1 MKKYKISALIIV
13 AIVLSACNESN
24 HLAAGKH
31 SAMRSSAFKE
41 LLLGMTDL
49 QQVVQG
55 TEPYKPEDF
64 KKQAADFAK
73 NAREPFQYFQND
85 PNGNGRALA
94 KIWQQPQAFATERE
108 QFLQAV
114 DKFNEAAQNQHMD
127 EIKAAMTQIENHC
140 QSCHQSFRAPE

>member
-1 MKKYKISALIIV
+1 MKKYTISALIIA
-13 AIVLSACNESN
+13 AIGLSACNN
-24 HLAAGKH
+24 NHHLAAGKH
-31 SAMRSSAFKE
+31 SAMRSNSFKN
-41 LLLGMTDL
+41 LLLEMTDL
-49 QQVVQG
+49 QQVVHGDQ
-55 TEPYKPEDF
+55 PYNAEDF
-64 KKQAADFAK
+64 KKRAASFAK

-114 DKFNEAAQNQHMD
+114 DKFNEAAQNQQMD
-127 EIKAAMTQIENHC
+127 EMKTTMAQIENHC